1 MKRVT
6 IKDIAK
12 IAGVSRG
19 TVDRVINNRGN
30 VSKKVQDKI
39 LKIAKELGYEKNIMA
54 SRLASPKTFS
64 IAVVCPDPKSDIFWE
79 LPKAGIESAIS
90 LVKYYGIKLTYFEF
104 DLFDENEYAKQ
115 LNNAINAKPDAII
128 LTPVFLKES
137 MKYLELGEKANIPF
151 ITINSEINHS
161 NVLSFTGQ
169 SSWHSGY
176 LAGKLFN
183 IKLKPFDEVIVINL
197 AHQISNAPHYT
208 DKMAGLLKYFEVHSL
223 KKNKVYWY
231 EFDTFNEEEKLIEFF
246 RGIQSKHPKMKGLFF
261 TNSRAYRIVKFLTEE
276 EINSYDIIG
285 YDMIKPNVK
294 FLKEHKIDFLIN
306 QNPYQQGYN
315 GIMNFVDHFIL
326 DKKIEKK
333 QYLPLDIV
341 VKENVDFY
349 I

>member
-30 VSKKVQDKI
+30 VSIKVHKKI
-39 LKIAKELGYEKNIMA
+39 LKIAKDLGYEKNIMA
-54 SRLASPKTFS
+54 SRLATAKTFS
-64 IAVVCPDPKSDIFWE
+64 IAVVSPDPKSHIFWE
-79 LPKAGIESAIS
+79 LPKAGIESALN

-104 DLFDENEYAKQ
+104 DLFDKNKYEEQ
-115 LNNAINAKPDAII
+115 LNNAINANPDAII

-137 MKYLELGEKANIPF
+137 MKYLELGKKANIPF

-183 IKLKPFDEVIVINL
+183 IKLKPYDEVIVLNL
-197 AHQISNAPHYT
+197 AHEISNAPHYT
-208 DKMAGLLKYFEVHSL
+208 DKVTGLLKYFEVHSL
-223 KKNKVYWY
+223 KNNKVYRY
-231 EFDTFNEEEKLIEFF
+231 EFDNFNDEGKLIQFF
-246 RGIQSKHPKMKGLFF
+246 KKIQSKHPKMKGLFF
-261 TNSRAYRIVKFLTEE
+261 TNSRAYKVVKFLTDD

-285 YDMIKPNVK
+285 YDMIEPNVK

-306 QNPYQQGYN
+306 QNPFQQGYN
-315 GIMNFVDHFIL
+315 GIMNFVEHFIL
-326 DKKIEKK
+326 NNKIEKK

-349 I
+349 L

>member
-1 MKRVT
+1 MKQVT

-19 TVDRVINNRGN
+19 TVDRVINNRGS
-30 VSKKVQDKI
+30 VSEKVQDKI
-39 LKIAKELGYEKNIMA
+39 LKIARELGYEKNIMA
-54 SRLASPKTFS
+54 SRLASPKIFS

-104 DLFDENEYAKQ
+104 NLFDKKEFEKQ
-115 LNNAINAKPDAII
+115 LKSAIESKPDAII
-128 LTPVFLKES
+128 LAPVFLKES
-137 MKYLELGEKANIPF
+137 QKYLEYGGKVNIPF
-151 ITINSEINHS
+151 ITINSEINHP
-161 NVLSFTGQ
+161 NVLSYTGQ

-183 IKLKPFDEVIVINL
+183 ITLKPYDEVIVINL

-231 EFDTFNEEEKLIEFF
+231 ESDKFDDEKKLKDFF
-246 RGIQSKHPKMKGLFF
+246 KNIQSKHPKLKGLFF
-261 TNSRAYRIVKFLTEE
+261 TNSRAYRIVKFLEDEE
-276 EINSYDIIG
+276 LNKYDIIG
-285 YDMIKPNVK
+285 YDMIEPNINY
-294 FLKEHKIDFLIN
+294 LKEHKINFLIN
-306 QNPYQQGYN
+306 QNPFQQGYN

-326 DKKIEKK
+326 NKKIEKK

-349 I
+349 L